1 MSEFEFDV
9 PDARDYRVT
18 FTVEAAEAADRM
30 APHRREL
37 LGRGL
42 SNLARD
48 PYHKAS
54 APVGTHQDNRKAQ
67 VAPGILIEYLIGH
80 GLMVVAVVT
89 VFDEDLF
96 LV

>member
-1 MSEFEFDV
+1 V
-9 PDARDYRVT
+9 PDHSASPDFPDFRVS
-18 FTVEAAEAADRM
+18 FTVEAAESADRM

-37 LGRGL
+37 LDRGL
-42 SNLARD
+42 ANLARD

-54 APVGTHQDNRKAQ
+54 APVGTHEDNRKAQ